1 MKGKNMSFLLF
12 VVVFVCYSIFY
23 RYNKQTNVNQNTQII
38 ATIGQNL
45 NIRNF
50 CKNGANIL
58 RINGSHIKSDEHL
71 KTMINNI
78 KKDLKYEE
86 CKNVEIMYDTQGPE
100 IRVLMLKNKKQNK
113 PESYEISV
121 NDILIAHTNIQTEI
135 DNNANNTKNN
145 NKIFH
150 IGVNYSDFIN
160 DVSNDMIITIENR
173 LVYGKIIDIDKNNGL
188 VKILI
193 TQINT
198 DNNKYNLTDRRH
210 INLIGNP
217 VSQPTLTDNDKKY
230 IKLSALNGINY
241 YAISF
246 IRNKNDTYEVR
257 KIIEDTFKEQN
268 FSQEQIKEKMKNIKI
283 IAKIENKQA
292 LDNLNEIIQ
301 NTEGSM
307 VARGDLSSEI
317 PVEEV
322 PYAKLKIINISNKYK
337 KFSILATDV
346 LESLTRQEMVS
357 RNDIDV
363 VFTALQ
369 LNVSA
374 IMLSNETAQGDKGEK
389 AISILKH
396 FIEYDKNKRL
406 KKKA

>member
-1 MKGKNMSFLLF
+1 MSFLLF
-12 VVVFVCYSIFY
+12 VIVFICFSVYY
-23 RYNKQTNVNQNTQII
+23 KYNQRVNLNKNTQII
-38 ATIGQNL
+38 ATIGKNL
-45 NIRNF
+45 NVRNF

-58 RINGSHIKSDEHL
+58 RINGSHIQSEEHL
-71 KTMINNI
+71 KTMIDNI

-100 IRVLMLKNKKQNK
+100 IRVLMLKDKKQNK

-135 DNNANNTKNN
+135 DNNANNTN

-246 IRNKNDTYEVR
+246 IRNKNDAYKAR

-292 LDNLNEIIQ
+292 LDNLNEIIK

>member
-1 MKGKNMSFLLF
+1 MSFLLF
-12 VVVFVCYSIFY
+12 VIVFLFFSVYY
-23 RYNKQTNVNQNTQII
+23 KYNQRVNLNKNTQII
-38 ATIGQNL
+38 ATIGKNL
-45 NIRNF
+45 NVRNF

-58 RINGSHIKSDEHL
+58 RINGSHIQSEEHL
-71 KTMINNI
+71 ATMIDNI

-86 CKNVEIMYDTQGPE
+86 CKDIEIMYDTQGPE
-100 IRVLMLKNKKQNK
+100 IRVLMLKDKKQNK

-135 DNNANNTKNN
+135 DNNVNNTKNN

-173 LVYGKIIDIDKNNGL
+173 LVYGKIIDIDKKNGL

-193 TQINT
+193 IQINT

-246 IRNKNDTYEVR
+246 IRNKNDAYEVR

-292 LDNLNEIIQ
+292 LDNLNEIIK

-346 LESLTRQEMVS
+346 LESLTRQEIVS
-357 RNDIDV
+357 RNDVDV

-374 IMLSNETAQGDKGEK
+374 IMLSNETAQGDRGEE
-389 AISILKH
+389 AIATLKH